1 MQFIDPKFRKNE
13 GRYVLQ
19 SLLATLALVVVL
31 AILDAISDAAIVGA
45 LGASSFIAFT
55 MPYKHVSEARYLVGG
70 YAVGVISGVA
80 CYYASVLLGLSST
93 TVFGASSSVVF
104 GALAVGLA
112 IFIMVVANLEHP
124 PAAGVALG
132 LVLNQCDALAIIVII
147 VGIVALSIVKTMM
160 KPLLID
166 LL

>member
-13 GRYVLQ
+13 GRYVVQ
-19 SLLATLALVVVL
+19 CAVATLALVVVL
-31 AILDAISDAAIVGA
+31 AVLDSISDAAIVGA

-55 MPYKHVSEARYLVGG
+55 MPHKHVSEARYFVGG
-70 YAVGVISGVA
+70 YSVGVISGVA
-80 CYYASVLLGLSST
+80 CYYASVLVGLSST
-93 TVFGASSSVVF
+93 AVLGASSSVVF
-104 GALAVGLA
+104 GAIAVGLA

-132 LVLNQCDALAIIVII
+132 LVLNQCDALAIVVII
-147 VGIVALSIVKTMM
+147 VGIIALSIVKTMM